1 MDPHSWHYCINQ
13 RYYPCARVFI
23 TDAHILL
30 SSFILP
36 AEQDTCTITSANKL
50 KNSAAMT
57 TKVRYTRKEKF
68 SPKEQT
74 KFSKLN
80 EEMRDYSIKFL
91 V

>member
-1 MDPHSWHYCINQ
+1 
-13 RYYPCARVFI
+13 
-23 TDAHILL
+23 
-30 SSFILP
+30 
-36 AEQDTCTITSANKL
+36 
-50 KNSAAMT
+50 MT

-91 V
+91 VWSDGAGNMNIIYRCWSACEKYFWHQEDLLL